1 MGRNFI
7 FIWLLTANLYRT
19 AVWWVLK
26 AGKVGSVIK
35 FLINYVISPIRLVI
49 CLVNGERNQ
58 PEYAGG
64 SGHCQ
69 LQLTKIRTA
78 SRLHQMHGLKSQEKL
93 SINESKWS
101 VVLAAAGLISS
112 IFIWI

>member
-35 FLINYVISPIRLVI
+35 FLINYVISPIRLVMRGMREVI
-49 CLVNGERNQ
+49 CGWVW
-58 PEYAGG
+58 PP
-64 SGHCQ
+64 
-69 LQLTKIRTA
+69 TA
-78 SRLHQMHGLKSQEKL
+78 AVDQDENCIL
-93 SINESKWS
+93 S
-101 VVLAAAGLISS
+101 
-112 IFIWI
+112 